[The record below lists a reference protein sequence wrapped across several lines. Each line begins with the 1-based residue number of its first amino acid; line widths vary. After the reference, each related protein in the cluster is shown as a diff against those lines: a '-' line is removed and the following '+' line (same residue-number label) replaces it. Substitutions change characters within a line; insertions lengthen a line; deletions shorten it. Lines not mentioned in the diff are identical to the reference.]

1 MAMAAAALCTLS
13 AMAKRPRVID
23 NPECMANSTD
33 NTLTVTRIELSDTAT
48 VVSFHAKYKPGW
60 WIRLSRSTVLVDDA
74 GRRYATRCGIGI
86 GLSKRFTMPKSG
98 EADFKVS
105 FNPLPLSTRYI
116 DMIEGPNDYKIW
128 GIHERGE
135 KPLGKDATA
144 ITPDTALQIAD
155 EAVFFRRGT
164 GVVRGRFAGKHPT
177 IINHYGYN
185 AIMHTET
192 PKVFEVADD
201 GTFTATLP
209 VECPTLDYL
218 NNDNSKYYFYLCAG
232 DTIDVTINED
242 NTVSYADGTRHQRLL
257 TLLSNYSPDMSLDY
271 HHMNTLADSL
281 TFADYSKAIVSGTEQ
296 RMAFANYLIGKYGLT
311 RKRLT
316 CCARLRA

>member
-1 MAMAAAALCTLS
+1 MKSNYFYKTMAVAAAALCTLS

-48 VVSFHAKYKPGW
+48 VVSFHAKHKPGW

-155 EAVFFRRGT
+155 EAAFSAAAR
-164 GVVRGRFAGKHPT
+164 A
-177 IINHYGYN
+177 
-185 AIMHTET
+185 
-192 PKVFEVADD
+192 
-201 GTFTATLP
+201 
-209 VECPTLDYL
+209 
-218 NNDNSKYYFYLCAG
+218 LCA
-232 DTIDVTINED
+232 
-242 NTVSYADGTRHQRLL
+242 AA
-257 TLLSNYSPDMSLDY
+257 SPAS
-271 HHMNTLADSL
+271 TPP
-281 TFADYSKAIVSGTEQ
+281 
-296 RMAFANYLIGKYGLT
+296 
-311 RKRLT
+311 
-316 CCARLRA
+316 